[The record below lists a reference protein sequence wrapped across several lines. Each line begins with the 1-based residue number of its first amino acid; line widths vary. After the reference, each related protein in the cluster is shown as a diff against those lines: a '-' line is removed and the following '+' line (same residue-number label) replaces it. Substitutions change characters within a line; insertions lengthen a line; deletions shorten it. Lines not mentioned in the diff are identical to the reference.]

1 MQTCFIR
8 FLLFPKCS
16 QRVASSCPYFT
27 VFTEFC
33 SKETTLKNVAVK
45 GKFFPKIYLFI
56 YSLERER
63 ERGGEGET
71 EREREGG
78 GGREREWGREIKMI
92 GGFLSCYQYSITSAV

>member
-45 GKFFPKIYLFI
+45 GKFFPMIYLFI
-56 YSLERER
+56 YLLERERGGREREREREGGREGER
-63 ERGGEGET
+63 ERGGE
-71 EREREGG
+71 RERRGEGD
-78 GGREREWGREIKMI
+78 
-92 GGFLSCYQYSITSAV
+92 